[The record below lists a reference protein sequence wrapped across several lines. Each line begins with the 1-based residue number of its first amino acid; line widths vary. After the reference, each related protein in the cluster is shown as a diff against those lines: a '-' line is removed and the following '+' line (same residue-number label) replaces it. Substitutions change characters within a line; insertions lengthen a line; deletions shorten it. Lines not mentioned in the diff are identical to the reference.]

1 MTDNGKPKYFSL
13 MEQLRDDIVSGVIRP
28 GEKLPS
34 ENELSQKYSL
44 SRHTVRKALGIL
56 EQDGY
61 VESRYKEEIISNVE
75 AMGPYIVLAPY
86 IALPH
91 ARPEQGVLKSQIAV
105 TLLRK
110 EVYFENEK
118 KPVKLLITLAAS
130 DNNSHLD
137 ALMTI
142 SELLQK
148 EDTVENIL
156 NAENKDELYSYFA

>member
-1 MTDNGKPKYFSL
+1 MDLLKKENV
-13 MEQLRDDIVSGVIRP
+13 QIVESASDWKDAIRMAV
-28 GEKLPS
+28 LP
-34 ENELSQKYSL
+34 
-44 SRHTVRKALGIL
+44 L

-61 VESRYKEEIISNVE
+61 VEPRYKEEIISNVE

-148 EDTVENIL
+148 EDTVEHIL